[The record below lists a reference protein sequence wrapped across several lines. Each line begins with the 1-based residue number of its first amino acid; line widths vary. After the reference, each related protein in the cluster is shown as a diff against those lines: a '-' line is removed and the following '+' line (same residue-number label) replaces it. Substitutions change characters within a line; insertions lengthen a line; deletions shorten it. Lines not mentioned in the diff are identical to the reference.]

1 MYNEI
6 KTVGF
11 KGTYTLEI
19 GPQKSNFI
27 RNWKEPKLAE
37 AILSSKNLQ
46 YIKIKVKDFGNLTK
60 QIKIN
65 SRNQYLFFDL
75 SSVNFKGNNKAKSS
89 CCSNWFMLNH
99 NYWPRTT
106 SMFKKQLA
114 SYDVNKRIELKGL
127 KLRTKTKLE
136 AARLAK
142 EEAKKNCRRKIL
154 QRKGQENK
162 HRKSKDMAEEKEKR
176 IA

>member
-1 MYNEI
+1 MDLKNQI
-6 KTVGF
+6 
-11 KGTYTLEI
+11 LA
-19 GPQKSNFI
+19 
-27 RNWKEPKLAE
+27 RNWKRTKISRSNSFLKKFK
-37 AILSSKNLQ
+37 I
-46 YIKIKVKDFGNLTK
+46 YKIKVKIFGNLTK

-114 SYDVNKRIELKGL
+114 SYDVNKRIESE
-127 KLRTKTKLE
+127 RLE
-136 AARLAK
+136 A
-142 EEAKKNCRRKIL
+142 
-154 QRKGQENK
+154 QEQKQN
-162 HRKSKDMAEEKEKR
+162 
-176 IA
+176 

>member
-1 MYNEI
+1 MAENFFDKNKNVVKYSWTKTDLFLDIENDTIYFRRRNSSKFDNLYNEI

-11 KGTYTLEI
+11 RGTYTLEI

-65 SRNQYLFFDL
+65 SRNQYLFAEKETIRHKII
-75 SSVNFKGNNKAKSS
+75 VNN
-89 CCSNWFMLNH
+89 L
-99 NYWPRTT
+99 
-106 SMFKKQLA
+106 
-114 SYDVNKRIELKGL
+114 
-127 KLRTKTKLE
+127 
-136 AARLAK
+136 
-142 EEAKKNCRRKIL
+142 RKI
-154 QRKGQENK
+154 K
-162 HRKSKDMAEEKEKR
+162 A
-176 IA
+176 